1 MFNLAILRHNRLR
14 PVSNYLFGIVFRVF
28 PTRSRFHK
36 FQYCSIFKVLCRP
49 PLAGSSFI
57 ISHSVPFVKNF
68 FEDFFEPLGLS
79 AGRCRFRDSLF
90 ILLHSRSFVKTFF
103 EVFFCRPGSPFCRP
117 PAASSLL
124 LSGASLRSS
133 GIWLCNRCCRSR
145 QLDYNTTGTARCQHF
160 FSIFFKFFCLDFSSP
175 ISSRVCQGKA
185 QNLGPRCPAP
195 AGKTKAAALPGRESA
210 AVWIKKSRFWAPGRR
225 AAVTVPAA
233 PAGGR
238 RPRRRGA
245 GRPRRG
251 ARPAQ
256 GAAPPGWP
264 PAWR

>member
-1 MFNLAILRHNRLR
+1 MFFQHVQGSTSFSIVQFSRSCAGRLAD
-14 PVSNYLFGIVFRVF
+14 
-28 PTRSRFHK
+28 
-36 FQYCSIFKVLCRP
+36 
-49 PLAGSSFI
+49 SSFI
-57 ISHSVPFVKNF
+57 ISHSVSFVKHF
-68 FEDFFEPLGLS
+68 FEIFLSRPAFRPARCLG
-79 AGRCRFRDSLF
+79 DSLF
-90 ILLHSRSFVKTFF
+90 ILLHPKPFVKTFF
-103 EVFFCRPGSPFCRP
+103 EVFSVGPGSPFCRP

-160 FSIFFKFFCLDFSSP
+160 FLIFFKFFCLDFSSP
-175 ISSRVCQGKA
+175 ISSRVCRGKA

-195 AGKTKAAALPGRESA
+195 AGKAKAAALPGRESA
-210 AVWIKKSRFWAPGRR
+210 AVWIKKSRFQAPGRR

>member
-1 MFNLAILRHNRLR
+1 MFFQHVQGSTSFSIVQFSRSCAGRLAD
-14 PVSNYLFGIVFRVF
+14 S
-28 PTRSRFHK
+28 
-36 FQYCSIFKVLCRP
+36 SI
-49 PLAGSSFI
+49 I
-57 ISHSVPFVKNF
+57 ISHQVSFVKHF
-68 FEDFFEPLGLS
+68 FEIFLSCPALS
-79 AGRCRFRDSLF
+79 AGSLSWRQPVYFYF
-90 ILLHSRSFVKTFF
+90 IQSLLSRPFLKFF
-103 EVFFCRPGSPFCRP
+103 SVGPGSPFCRP

-145 QLDYNTTGTARCQHF
+145 QLDYNTTGTARVNTF
-160 FSIFFKFFCLDFSSP
+160 FSIFFMFFCLDFSSP
-175 ISSRVCQGKA
+175 ISSRVCRGKA

-195 AGKTKAAALPGRESA
+195 AGKAKAAALPGRDVRGS
-210 AVWIKKSRFWAPGRR
+210 IDQKSRFQAPGRR

>member
-36 FQYCSIFKVLCRP
+36 FQYCSIFKVLRQP
-49 PLAGSSFI
+49 PRGQLIYYISSSF
-57 ISHSVPFVKNF
+57 FCQAL
-68 FEDFFEPLGLS
+68 FEIFLS
-79 AGRCRFRDSLF
+79 RPAFRPARCLCDSLF
-90 ILLHSRSFVKTFF
+90 ILLHPRSFVKTFF

-145 QLDYNTTGTARCQHF
+145 QLDYNTTGTARCQHL
-160 FSIFFKFFCLDFSSP
+160 FSIFFKFFCLDFSPP
-175 ISSRVCQGKA
+175 ISSRVCRGKA

-210 AVWIKKSRFWAPGRR
+210 AVWIKKSRFQAPGRR